1 MMEPLD
7 EAYLRWL
14 YSQVASPRL
23 RSPQK
28 RYWKLTRTMYTT
40 EFFWLVPNDD
50 NRVEDGRVLRYEFLD
65 LNRRFD
71 PDPDWLA
78 LGCSFL
84 EMIIALSR
92 RLAFEAQ
99 RTPDWWFWELMKNVG
114 LADCH
119 DASDTTEDEIKQVL
133 DTVIW
138 RTYRRNGHGGLFPL
152 DNPEKDQR
160 KVEIWYQLNT
170 YLLDNEYM

>member
-1 MMEPLD
+1 MLEPLD

-28 RYWKLTRTMYTT
+28 TFWKLTRTMYTT
-40 EFFWLVPNDD
+40 EFVWLVPNDD
-50 NRVEDGRVLRYEFLD
+50 NRVEDGKCLRDEFLEKSRTHRVD
-65 LNRRFD
+65 SA
-71 PDPDWLA
+71 WLA

-99 RTPDWWFWELMKNVG
+99 RTPDWWFWQMMENLG
-114 LADCH
+114 LQDCH
-119 DASDTTEDEIKQVL
+119 DASEIDEDEIRRKL
-133 DTVIW
+133 ETVIW
-138 RTYRRNGHGGLFPL
+138 RTYKSNGHGGLFPL
-152 DNPEKDQR
+152 TRPTLDQR
-160 KVEIWYQLNT
+160 KVELWYQLNT
-170 YLLDNEYM
+170 YLLANDYV